1 MPEHTQTKAWTDD
14 LLERAHAAV
23 EMATKHGAD
32 GVWAT
37 TSAMRS
43 TECQVRDGKLETMK
57 QSNSRSLS
65 LELYVDG
72 RYFTHTTNDL
82 REAQLASFVKDA
94 VGLTRALER
103 DPHRELPDPKL
114 FAGRTTADLQLF
126 DDSVEALDVDG
137 RIARC
142 MAADARVHGKP
153 KVLSVSTSFTDVRGE
168 SAAVSSNG
176 FEGSR
181 RGTWVS
187 LGCGVTMQDE
197 GDRRPEDGMWAS
209 HRHLADLPDAV
220 WIGDQA
226 LERAQGRIGSRKGPT
241 ATTTMIV
248 DRIAASQLVAMLIS
262 PADGGAIQQGRSLW
276 AERRGKPVLAKRLEI
291 VDDPHVARATG
302 SRAYDDEGIATRRR
316 TVVAQGALQ
325 TIFVDTYY
333 AKKLGIAPTTGG
345 WSNLVVTPGK
355 GSARDLAADVRHGI
369 YVTDWLGGNADD
381 TTGDFSLGLRG
392 HLVEKGKIGGPIGE
406 MNATGNLLDLFARV
420 VAVGD
425 DTWTHGWMRT
435 PSIAFAKVSFSGA

>member
-1 MPEHTQTKAWTDD
+1 MPKTLWTDE
-14 LLERAHAAV
+14 LLDRAHAAV
-23 EMATKHGAD
+23 DLALKHGAD
-32 GVWAT
+32 GVWAS

-43 TECQVRDGKLETMK
+43 TECQVRDGKLETMQ

-82 REAQLASFVKDA
+82 RESQLVGFVKDA

-114 FAGRTTADLQLF
+114 FEGRTTVDLQTF
-126 DDSVEALDVDG
+126 DESVERIDVD
-137 RIARC
+137 RRVATC
-142 MAADARVHGKP
+142 MAAAERITGKP
-153 KVLSVSTSFTDVRGE
+153 KVLSNSTSFTDVRGE

-176 FEGSR
+176 FVGQN
-181 RGTWVS
+181 RGTYVS
-187 LGCGVTMQDE
+187 MGCSVTMQDE

-209 HRHLADLPDAV
+209 HRHVADLPDAA
-220 WIGDQA
+220 WIADQA
-226 LERAQGRIGSRKGPT
+226 LERAAARLGSKKAPT
-241 ATTTMIV
+241 ATTTMVV
-248 DRIAASQLVAMLIS
+248 DRLAVPQLIAMLLS
-262 PADGGAIQQGRSLW
+262 PADGGSIQQGRSFW

-291 VDDPHVARATG
+291 VDDPHLLRATG
-302 SRAYDDEGIATRRR
+302 SRPYDGEGIATKRR
-316 TVVAQGALQ
+316 TVIAQGALQ

-345 WSNLVVTPGK
+345 WSNIVITPGK
-355 GSARDLAADVRHGI
+355 GDVAKLVADAGKGI

-392 HLVEKGKIGGPIGE
+392 HLIDKGRIGAPIGE
-406 MNATGNLLDLFARV
+406 MNATGNLLDLFAHV
-420 VAVGD
+420 VAIGD
-425 DTWTHGWMRT
+425 DTWTHGWMRA
-435 PSIAFAKVSFSGA
+435 PSMSFAKVSFSGA